1 MKGKVLELIYNSGDF
16 SVVKNIKFLFKVI
29 IVFLFLVYP
38 SCVWA
43 TNKETDYLNIKDETN
58 FEIEGLSF
66 SDILFKDYSS
76 NSTKSFGLTGKV
88 TNNYNYNIY
97 YASTVYYYDCDYN
110 LITRSDNLGFVQ
122 EGMNAFNQMSNLNI
136 LGKNTIKEVC
146 YYRLVVDTDNYVL
159 QNKNVRKVS
168 EYAYDDYVIDKYDV
182 NVVVNENNTFDITET
197 ITAYFRQDKHG
208 IFRVIPLINR
218 ISRPNDISSTN
229 WAQIYNLDVNEEYT
243 KTYEDKSLKII
254 IGSEERT
261 IKGEKTYIISYT
273 YNIGKDPMKNYDE
286 LYYNIIGNRWDTA
299 IGNITFTITMPKEFD
314 SSKLGFSS
322 GMVGSTNNNVIYN
335 VKGNK
340 ITGSYN
346 GILDPGRALTVRCEL
361 PNGYFVKAGHKISS
375 SIYVMII
382 IPILLLIVSIFLWY
396 KYGRDDKLI
405 ETVEFYPPDGFNS
418 LEVGYLY
425 KGSASTRDVVSLLIY
440 LANKGYIKISDYNE
454 YSEKFTITK
463 LKEYDGNNTTEKLFL
478 DGLFLD
484 SKKNDSNLDFVTLN
498 DLYDSFYITVQKI
511 LAGINNKMNK
521 YKIFDKDSLMN
532 SIILIL
538 LMVISISVTL
548 LMPVVDFPKEAGIEE
563 TIIIAVTSAVFVFAS
578 TRKSVI
584 SGILFGIFELIIFGN
599 MALPTPVGMAI
610 TNDRTY
616 LIAFIIGALCF
627 IGMIIL
633 FKLMPKRT
641 PFGNEKLAK
650 IKGFR
655 KFLITAK
662 KDELEAMVM
671 KYPTYFYDI
680 IPFTYALE
688 VSDKWIKKFEAIS
701 LEKPS
706 WCDDFDAFDSM
717 SFASFVDSAMSSATS
732 VMTSGLSSDG
742 SSSSGDS
749 SGGGSSGG
757 GSGGGGGGSW

>member
-1 MKGKVLELIYNSGDF
+1 
-16 SVVKNIKFLFKVI
+16 
-29 IVFLFLVYP
+29 
-38 SCVWA
+38 
-43 TNKETDYLNIKDETN
+43 
-58 FEIEGLSF
+58 
-66 SDILFKDYSS
+66 
-76 NSTKSFGLTGKV
+76 
-88 TNNYNYNIY
+88 
-97 YASTVYYYDCDYN
+97 
-110 LITRSDNLGFVQ
+110 
-122 EGMNAFNQMSNLNI
+122 
-136 LGKNTIKEVC
+136 
-146 YYRLVVDTDNYVL
+146 
-159 QNKNVRKVS
+159 
-168 EYAYDDYVIDKYDV
+168 
-182 NVVVNENNTFDITET
+182 
-197 ITAYFRQDKHG
+197 
-208 IFRVIPLINR
+208 
-218 ISRPNDISSTN
+218 
-229 WAQIYNLDVNEEYT
+229 
-243 KTYEDKSLKII
+243 
-254 IGSEERT
+254 
-261 IKGEKTYIISYT
+261 
-273 YNIGKDPMKNYDE
+273 
-286 LYYNIIGNRWDTA
+286 
-299 IGNITFTITMPKEFD
+299 
-314 SSKLGFSS
+314 
-322 GMVGSTNNNVIYN
+322 
-335 VKGNK
+335 
-340 ITGSYN
+340 
-346 GILDPGRALTVRCEL
+346 
-361 PNGYFVKAGHKISS
+361 
-375 SIYVMII
+375 
-382 IPILLLIVSIFLWY
+382 
-396 KYGRDDKLI
+396 
-405 ETVEFYPPDGFNS
+405 
-418 LEVGYLY
+418 
-425 KGSASTRDVVSLLIY
+425 
-440 LANKGYIKISDYNE
+440 
-454 YSEKFTITK
+454 
-463 LKEYDGNNTTEKLFL
+463 
-478 DGLFLD
+478 
-484 SKKNDSNLDFVTLN
+484 
-498 DLYDSFYITVQKI
+498 
-511 LAGINNKMNK
+511 MNK

-742 SSSSGDS
+742 SSSGGDS